1 MSSSCLST
9 LSTRTD
15 VKAMAKELAA
25 GAKDARFGFITATVD
40 IDADALRTALAAE
53 LPGVPF
59 AGLTSCR
66 SVIGDGQLVQ
76 GTVAAAFWLLG
87 DKVKA
92 AVVSRQLSAAT
103 DAMGADLATAATT
116 LLGAT
121 PSFAIFNATPGL
133 EEPLLRGLSTS
144 LKNTPLLGGSAA
156 DNDISGKWSVFSRD
170 GRFTSG
176 AVLTLVSWPGDV
188 AIPWASG
195 ALPTTFKATVTRVEG
210 RVIRELDGKPAAQ
223 VYNGWL
229 EGSLQAELSSG
240 ASILAKT
247 SFTPLG
253 VMRPTGITL
262 LHPERIVDGTGIACF
277 AAVSKGEQVALVK
290 STKLGMQGRP
300 ASIIARALGGTDGRK
315 PKGVLLAYC
324 AGCMLAIDPDT
335 KPMVDAIRKVIGTA
349 PLAGSFHFGEQGR
362 HDAGKP
368 EHGNLMTGALVL
380 S

>member
-1 MSSSCLST
+1 
-9 LSTRTD
+9 
-15 VKAMAKELAA
+15 MAKELAA
-25 GAKDARFGFITATVD
+25 NAHEARFGFITATVD
-40 IDADALRTALAAE
+40 VDADALRAALAAE

-66 SVIGDGQLVQ
+66 SVIGAGQLAQ
-76 GTVAAAFWLLG
+76 GPVAAAFWLLG
-87 DKVKA
+87 ERVKA
-92 AVVSRQLSAAT
+92 SVVSRSLASATEANGDELVT
-103 DAMGADLATAATT
+103 QALQA
-116 LLGAT
+116 LGT
-121 PSFAIFNATPGL
+121 RPSFAIFNATPGL
-133 EEPLLRGLSTS
+133 EEPLLRGLTTG

-156 DNDISGKWSVFSRD
+156 DNDISGKWSVFTRE
-170 GRFTSG
+170 GRLTSG

-229 EGSLQAELSSG
+229 DGALQAELKSG

-253 VMRPTGITL
+253 VMRATGITL
-262 LHPERIVDGTGIACF
+262 LHPERIVDGAGIACF

-300 ASIIARALGGTDGRK
+300 ASIIARALGSADAPK

-335 KPMVDAIRKVIGTA
+335 KPMVEAIRKVIGNA